1 MKTVIVKDLGLLVLV
16 LDGLLGSTR
25 ELTRQA
31 GALIRAQRTA
41 PRLAQLEPALGIGQA
56 SGRRVPSSARSRFVR

>member
-25 ELTRQA
+25 ELTRQT
-31 GALIRAQRTA
+31 GVLIRAQRTA
-41 PRLAQLEPALGIGQA
+41 PRLAQL
-56 SGRRVPSSARSRFVR
+56 